1 MALSVVL
8 TYKRYIVI
16 IRLPT
21 PVNEAFIVPS
31 FLFPRLKLPPTTSK
45 KKQQDGTRRPSHP
58 NATPATFAERRQ
70 QAERSDPLSVVKS
83 DFAFA
88 RSKGQNLPC
97 LLEILS
103 FLPLHPVVEPMK
115 GWMKG

>member
-31 FLFPRLKLPPTTSK
+31 FLFPHRIYPPHDEQKETAGRNEK
-45 KKQQDGTRRPSHP
+45 AEPPKREPRDIRG
-58 NATPATFAERRQ
+58 ATPAGGAERPSF
-70 QAERSDPLSVVKS
+70 RSEVGLRFCEK
-83 DFAFA
+83 
-88 RSKGQNLPC
+88 
-97 LLEILS
+97 
-103 FLPLHPVVEPMK
+103 
-115 GWMKG
+115 